1 MINFVGSDPKIIFA
15 FWLGV
20 GVTVMTLVMLAVII
34 IMRKLVLRRERIHA
48 EAVALWETVL
58 VPTLQ
63 GVPVDTPR
71 LEVRDVSG
79 FIQVWN
85 RVHEPLHGRT
95 SQNLS
100 RIAGETDL
108 ESHLFQ
114 FMSKGSFHD
123 RLVAI
128 IALGHI
134 KSNESFR
141 RVSEYIDDKS
151 PIMSLCAARAL
162 MQIDAAQAV
171 SRFVPQIVH
180 RADWSQGSIATI
192 LQEAGHQAQVSQ
204 VLTEATLLANAEI
217 APRLIRFLAGVSPD
231 AAAPIIRKT
240 METSPDERLVSTCM
254 QVMSNPGDLDCVRP
268 LLTHPRWHVRMQAAV
283 TLGRLGQPG
292 DDQRLIDMLAD
303 GQWWVRYRAAQ
314 ALLKLGFFS
323 RADMQRIQETQT
335 DGYARDIISHV
346 LAERSIGAAA

>member
-151 PIMSLCAARAL
+151 PI
-162 MQIDAAQAV
+162 I
-171 SRFVPQIVH
+171 
-180 RADWSQGSIATI
+180 
-192 LQEAGHQAQVSQ
+192 
-204 VLTEATLLANAEI
+204 
-217 APRLIRFLAGVSPD
+217 
-231 AAAPIIRKT
+231 
-240 METSPDERLVSTCM
+240 
-254 QVMSNPGDLDCVRP
+254 
-268 LLTHPRWHVRMQAAV
+268 
-283 TLGRLGQPG
+283 
-292 DDQRLIDMLAD
+292 
-303 GQWWVRYRAAQ
+303 
-314 ALLKLGFFS
+314 
-323 RADMQRIQETQT
+323 
-335 DGYARDIISHV
+335 
-346 LAERSIGAAA
+346 